1 MQVLSW
7 RMSADVHPAEARRP
21 VPRLLGAA
29 LAAALLGVLV
39 PAAAGTPRAAAAVL
53 PGERAQRTVTYEV
66 RVRGTVAADPAAFA
80 RVAARTFADRRGW
93 SLGGSLRFR
102 QVPSGGEFTLWLAA
116 PGAMPSFSPVCS
128 AQYSCRVGRSVIIND
143 ARWRAGTASWPAVR
157 EYRRYV
163 LNHELGHW
171 LGLGHS
177 SCPRAGA
184 PAPVMMQQSKG
195 LGSCRSSTWPTEQ
208 ERRAAAARARVA
220 ARPTVPALVAVDRAG
235 AAGTEVSVLDG
246 SRGGAAVLSRTTTA
260 LGRTDAQSWTFRVAD
275 HDRDGVGDLYALA
288 HPTGSALRVLVLS
301 GASGFRTPL
310 LDTATPLRVS
320 SPGRWSFAVADQDGD
335 GHEDVVAVD
344 RQGVRGTEVHV
355 LDGASGLRRWRSHA
369 ATALHR
375 TSADGWSFAVGDLDR
390 DGVPDLYAFSR
401 RGASGRTEAHVLS
414 GAGGFRRWL
423 LHRATAVP
431 HSTAKTSSFEVA
443 DVDGDGFDQV
453 VHLAR
458 NAASGRTEV
467 QVLDRTG
474 AREVRRWR
482 TAVPAHV
489 GEQRWSFDLL

>member
-1 MQVLSW
+1 VLSW
-7 RMSADVHPAEARRP
+7 RMGPDAHPAESRRLP
-21 VPRLLGAA
+21 VLRLLGAV
-29 LAAALLGVLV
+29 LAAALLGALV
-39 PAAAGTPRAAAAVL
+39 PVAAATAPAEAAL
-53 PGERAQRTVTYEV
+53 PGERPQRTVPYDV
-66 RVRGTVAADPAAFA
+66 RVRGGVASDPAAFA

-116 PGAMPSFSPVCS
+116 PAAMRSFSPVCS
-128 AQYSCRVGRSVIIND
+128 PQYSCRVGRSVVIND
-143 ARWRAGTASWPAVR
+143 VRWRAGTASWPAVR

-163 LNHELGHW
+163 LNHELGH
-171 LGLGHS
+171 
-177 SCPRAGA
+177 
-184 PAPVMMQQSKG
+184 VQQSKG
-195 LGSCRSSTWPTEQ
+195 VGACRSSTWPTEQ

-220 ARPTVPALVAVDRAG
+220 VRPTVPALVAVDRAG
-235 AAGTEVSVLDG
+235 AAGTEVTVVDG
-246 SRGGAAVLSRTTTA
+246 SGGGAAVLSRTATA
-260 LGRTDAQSWTFRVAD
+260 LGRTDAQAWTFRVAD
-275 HDRDGVGDLYALA
+275 HDRDGVDDLYALA
-288 HPTGSALRVLVLS
+288 HPAGGALRVLVLS

-310 LDTATPLRVS
+310 LDTATPLRVGVA
-320 SPGRWSFAVADQDGD
+320 GRWSFAVADQDGD

-401 RGASGRTEAHVLS
+401 WGASGRTEAHVLS

-431 HSTAKTSSFEVA
+431 HSTAASSSLEVA
-443 DVDGDGFDQV
+443 DVDGDGFDEV
-453 VHLAR
+453 VHLIR
-458 NAASGRTEV
+458 NAASGRAQV
-467 QVLDRTG
+467 QVLDRSG
-474 AREVRRWR
+474 ARELRRWR
-482 TAVPAHV
+482 TAVPAAV
-489 GEQRWSFDLL
+489 GEQRWSFDLV